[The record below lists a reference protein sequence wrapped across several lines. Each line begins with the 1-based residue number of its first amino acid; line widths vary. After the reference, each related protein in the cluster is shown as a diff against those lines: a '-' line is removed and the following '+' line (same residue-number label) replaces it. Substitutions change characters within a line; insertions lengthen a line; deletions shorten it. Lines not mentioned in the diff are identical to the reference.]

1 MNKID
6 VVVIGIGPAGAMTLL
21 RLAELGIGA
30 IGIDSKSE
38 IADKLCTG
46 IIGWE
51 CSQKY
56 PPDSED
62 VHYVSN
68 SATVVSPLGF
78 KLKIKSSIP
87 QAVVLDRVSYIKS
100 IAAKAQLLGSKIL
113 LDNNVVSVSVKDT
126 GVEIITDKGESFI
139 SKIVVIATGF
149 HSPLLKDLS
158 IIKKDVRQEYMVASQ
173 AIVRVNDIEG
183 IQVFLGN
190 QNVPGSFAWLVPTHE
205 QNALIGMFTRSRLQ
219 GHMSQLIR
227 ELSKDG
233 IVDAVIKSHSQ
244 WGIPAAPIG
253 RTFSD
258 RLLVVGDAAGLVKP
272 TTGGGIYYSFISG
285 EIAAEVI
292 CDAIESDSFSYKT
305 LRSYQTKWKTVLN
318 NEIQIGLNARK
329 LLESF
334 SDDQIEVLISHLSK
348 SDFLNDLTNSSVM
361 SFDWHGRV
369 ISHFLRN
376 PSLWKLMNSFGPIAQ
391 TVLSLVRQKI

>member
-38 IADKLCTG
+38 IAEKLCTG

-68 SATVVSPLGF
+68 SATVVSPVGF

-183 IQVFLGN
+183 IQVYLGK

-219 GHMSQLIR
+219 GHMNKLIT

-233 IVDAVIKSHSQ
+233 IVDTVIKSHSQ

>member
-68 SATVVSPLGF
+68 SATVVSPVGF

-183 IQVFLGN
+183 IQVFLGK

-205 QNALIGMFTRSRLQ
+205 QNALIGMFTRSRF
-219 GHMSQLIR
+219 R
-227 ELSKDG
+227 
-233 IVDAVIKSHSQ
+233 
-244 WGIPAAPIG
+244 
-253 RTFSD
+253 
-258 RLLVVGDAAGLVKP
+258 
-272 TTGGGIYYSFISG
+272 
-285 EIAAEVI
+285 
-292 CDAIESDSFSYKT
+292 AI
-305 LRSYQTKWKTVLN
+305 
-318 NEIQIGLNARK
+318 
-329 LLESF
+329 
-334 SDDQIEVLISHLSK
+334 
-348 SDFLNDLTNSSVM
+348 
-361 SFDWHGRV
+361 
-369 ISHFLRN
+369 
-376 PSLWKLMNSFGPIAQ
+376 
-391 TVLSLVRQKI
+391 

>member
-68 SATVVSPLGF
+68 SATVVSPVGF

-158 IIKKDVRQEYMVASQ
+158 IIMKDVRQEYMVASQ

-183 IQVFLGN
+183 IQVFLGK